1 MTNLADRVTLC
12 QAWSTTRS
20 FSKVERLFI
29 FKSMSSCIDATC
41 CSCDHAVK
49 RTLDCLVVD
58 VAAFGNNSHSVKSHE
73 AVSNCWVAHLA
84 ARSKFC
90 DQFVNTVEQNP
101 GFLDQLIVSDE
112 AIFSLN
118 SEINNKCQEIRS
130 AWRWHPAT
138 NPEPQQPCFSKF

>member
-1 MTNLADRVTLC
+1 
-12 QAWSTTRS
+12 
-20 FSKVERLFI
+20 
-29 FKSMSSCIDATC
+29 MSSCIDATC

-49 RTLDCLVVD
+49 RTLDCLLVD
-58 VAAFGNNSHSVKSHE
+58 VAASGNNSHSVKIHE
-73 AVSNCWVAHLA
+73 AISNCWVAHHA

-118 SEINNKCQEIRS
+118 SEINT
-130 AWRWHPAT
+130 T
-138 NPEPQQPCFSKF
+138 NVRKYAAHGDGTQPQTQNHNSLVFLNFNDCFPKVRKTKIKEHIHLSNVSI